1 MGLARMGLGRMA
13 LGRMALG
20 RIGRVGALAA
30 GCAVAAALA
39 TAGTAARADDRANP
53 CAYKPIDI
61 DRYGG
66 AAFENPPVIRSENG
80 VLHTILNLDY
90 AENTI
95 AGCPVRLRN
104 YNGALVGPTFRV
116 KPGDTVV
123 VTIENDLPPNPGPMP
138 DDQNTP
144 HNFNTTNLHTHGLH
158 VSPVGNSDNVLLA
171 VKPGQTWITE
181 IKIPAD
187 HPPGTFWYHAHVHG
201 STALQVSSGMAGAL
215 IIEGG
220 LDDVPA
226 IRDAHDRTFVL
237 QQIAYDKRG
246 EIEGYKSL
254 NFGEWEAMHRHT
266 TINGQVVPTIR
277 VRPGAVERWRFIHA
291 GIRETVQPVL
301 RDTGDAPGDR
311 PLAAYTPTAIAA
323 MPVGAPLHEIAV
335 DGLALGRI
343 DSWAGTAEASG
354 ITLQPGYRSDV
365 LVKAP
370 AVQRPRLLLLTDAA
384 APAANRLRAGQEDDD
399 NILALVVVAG
409 APAGMPLPTEAQVA
423 DLAPHAP
430 ITDDEL
436 TGAPQ
441 TVIFNVAERVC
452 PPGESCRPCA
462 ADEPD
467 CKTRFMINA
476 RPFSLD
482 NVRQLQL
489 NTASEWSLSSLQF
502 SHPFHIH
509 VNPFQV
515 TRIGP
520 DGRDQI
526 VWRDTLFVHEG
537 ADPVKI
543 RSRYTRYIGKF
554 VIHCHILDHEDQ
566 GMMQVVEIV
575 N

>member
-1 MGLARMGLGRMA
+1 MGLG
-13 LGRMALG
+13 G
-20 RIGRVGALAA
+20 IGRVGALAA
-30 GCAVAAALA
+30 CCVMAAVLAAA
-39 TAGTAARADDRANP
+39 GPQARADGHADP

-61 DRYGG
+61 DKYGG
-66 AAFENPPVIRSENG
+66 AAFQNPPVIRSENG
-80 VLHTILNLDY
+80 VLRATLNLDY

-116 KPGDTVV
+116 KPGDTLV

-138 DDQNTP
+138 DDPNTP

-181 IKIPAD
+181 IKVPAD

-226 IRDAHDRTFVL
+226 IREATDQTFVF
-237 QQIAYDKRG
+237 QQITYDENGR
-246 EIEGYKSL
+246 IENYAKLG
-254 NFGEWEAMHRHT
+254 FGDWATTHRHT
-266 TINGQVVPTIR
+266 LINAQVVPTIR
-277 VRPGAVERWRFIHA
+277 MRPGEVQRWRFIHA
-291 GIRETVQPVL
+291 GIRETIMPVL
-301 RDTGDAPGDR
+301 RTTGRAPGAVASLQGFSSED
-311 PLAAYTPTAIAA
+311 L
-323 MPVGAPLHEIAV
+323 GALRRVAQLHEIAV
-335 DGLALGRI
+335 DGLALGRV
-343 DSWAGTAEASG
+343 DSWDAVE
-354 ITLQPGYRSDV
+354 LQPGYRSDV
-365 LVKAP
+365 VVKAP
-370 AVQRPRLLLLTDAA
+370 DVSEPTLLLLTDGVVG
-384 APAANRLRAGQEDDD
+384 PARSLLGGEEPER
-399 NILALVVVAG
+399 ILARVVVG
-409 APAGMPLPTEAQVA
+409 GQPADMPLPSDADVA
-423 DLAPHAP
+423 GLAPHAP
-430 ITDDEL
+430 ISDAEL

-441 TVIFNVAERVC
+441 KVVFNIAERVC
-452 PPGESCRPCA
+452 PPGQSCRPCA

-476 RPFSLD
+476 RPFDLD
-482 NVRQLQL
+482 NVRELKL
-489 NTASEWSLSSLQF
+489 NTASEWTLSSEF
-502 SHPFHIH
+502 ASHPFHIH

-515 TRIGP
+515 TRTGP
-520 DGRDQI
+520 DGQDQI
-526 VWRDTLFVHEG
+526 VWRDTLFVREG
-537 ADPVKI
+537 AEPVKI